1 MSVKVENLEK
11 NMAKLTVEVSSEEFE
26 KAVDAAYNK
35 QKKSISIPGFRK
47 GHAPKAMIEKMYGPS
62 VFYEDAIN
70 IILDRTYPEAAKESG
85 LEIVSRPE
93 ISVEK
98 IEKGQPF
105 VYTASVAVKPEA
117 VLGNYKGVQVEKA
130 ETSVTAKDVD
140 ARLKN
145 IQEQNARIITVEDAD
160 REIKKGDIVTI
171 DFDGYMDGKAFEGG
185 KGVDYPLTIGSHQF
199 IDTFEDQV
207 AGHKLGDEFDVNVTF
222 PTEYH
227 SKDLAG
233 KPAVFKVK
241 VKEVK
246 VKELPEIDDEF
257 ASEVSEFETLKEYKA
272 DLKKQIKAEKEKWAA
287 QQNENNVVRAVVEN
301 STIELPD
308 PMVENQIDHMVNDYA
323 RRMQSQGIPLDQ
335 YLSITGMAMEDLR
348 KSMRGQA
355 EANIKTR
362 LVLEAVVKAENIET
376 TDEQVE
382 EELGKMA
389 ENYKMDKEQIR
400 KMLGEAELE
409 AMKLDLA
416 CQKAIDFLVK
426 NADLTSPKKEKKEKA
441 KEETSEQ

>member
-355 EANIKTR
+355 ARWPITTR
-362 LVLEAVVKAENIET
+362 WTRSRSA
-376 TDEQVE
+376 
-382 EELGKMA
+382 
-389 ENYKMDKEQIR
+389 R
-400 KMLGEAELE
+400 C
-409 AMKLDLA
+409 LA
-416 CQKAIDFLVK
+416 RLSLRPSSWILPARRPS
-426 NADLTSPKKEKKEKA
+426 TSW
-441 KEETSEQ
+441 